1 MQARN
6 WGWSRAKKLHKV
18 KFLLYKICVPAIQLG
33 VPVQNYDDGVIRR
46 VRTNLQ
52 NFVNSVH
59 SVNPGWVCLPSS
71 DCVPDTSLSFLVEF
85 YIPWALR
92 RIEAK
97 RRDQCKYSGGS
108 ALCEKR
114 GAYVMIVHRTKKKV
128 YFDPTSLCPLQLF
141 PIRAFAPHPV
151 EAL

>member
-1 MQARN
+1 MQLFLHRTSRQAARKVHRRRDIGMQARN

-18 KFLLYKICVPAIQLG
+18 KFLLYKICVPAILLG

-52 NFVNSVH
+52 NFVNSVN

-85 YIPWALR
+85 YIPWLCPAFAQMSKTFNQELR
-92 RIEAK
+92 R
-97 RRDQCKYSGGS
+97 QG
-108 ALCEKR
+108 
-114 GAYVMIVHRTKKKV
+114 
-128 YFDPTSLCPLQLF
+128 
-141 PIRAFAPHPV
+141 
-151 EAL
+151 